1 MSLPMTAGTLNRWS
15 PGAPIIQTTTKPA
28 GGELSSL
35 LTEVA
40 RNRAEAAELR
50 LRLMHQ
56 GATPAVQA
64 QAVKVQ
70 DAPQQQQQQRLISWQ
85 PPVQAASVHEAVVT
99 EAAQEVRARLARLR
113 NEIAQ
118 EDEKVPQQRAAGTVD
133 KRPRP
138 KVGTKSPMQRR
149 TRPSAEAPE
158 SEPRPTR
165 MRQRHSRP
173 TSPASSMRSY
183 TSAHSA
189 AALRTCTSVP
199 EYRLKPPEPQFLFSL
214 PLSVY
219 TGPKQLVDL
228 TFKSGRGDSRS
239 PSPQSRRANGDAR
252 SPPRRSA
259 GGVPSSAA
267 GYGGYGTPSSAA
279 PSLRPAQR
287 MSTQTERLGM
297 SPPGSPR
304 STSPFGTPGSAA
316 FAWPPPAN
324 LQQALPGRSSSPYRV
339 VSAPRAVSPIQ
350 APQQRALSPP
360 QVLTAMRPA
369 SPQVASF
376 PGAASAPVAQFG
388 CRLPQQAVAPRL
400 VSPATATTAVSM

>member
-1 MSLPMTAGTLNRWS
+1 MSLPMTAGTLSRWS
-15 PGAPIIQTTTKPA
+15 PGAPIIQTTAMPAA

-40 RNRAEAAELR
+40 KNRAEAAELR

-56 GATPAVQA
+56 GAAPAVQA
-64 QAVKVQ
+64 QPVKVQ
-70 DAPQQQQQQRLISWQ
+70 DTLQQQQRLISWQ
-85 PPVQAASVHEAVVT
+85 PPVQAASAHEAVVAD
-99 EAAQEVRARLARLR
+99 AAKDVRARLARLR

-118 EDEKVPQQRAAGTVD
+118 EDVKVPQQRAAGTAD

-138 KVGTKSPMQRR
+138 KVGTKSPIQRR
-149 TRPSAEAPE
+149 ARPSAEAPE
-158 SEPRPTR
+158 SEPRPAR
-165 MRQRHSRP
+165 MRQRQSRP

-183 TSAHSA
+183 ASAHSA

-252 SPPRRSA
+252 SPPRRST
-259 GGVPSSAA
+259 GGAPSSAA

-279 PSLRPAQR
+279 QSLRPAQR

-324 LQQALPGRSSSPYRV
+324 LQQAIPARCSSPYRV

-350 APQQRALSPP
+350 ASQQRALSPP

-369 SPQVASF
+369 SPQVASL
-376 PGAASAPVAQFG
+376 PGAASAPVA
-388 CRLPQQAVAPRL
+388 A
-400 VSPATATTAVSM
+400 

>member
-99 EAAQEVRARLARLR
+99 EARLARLR